1 MYRCEWVYSGV
12 YVLGCIVIS
21 MLLVYIGVNIFGWIV
36 VYGAVNVLGRNQCI
50 GVGEACKVVRVP
62 SVQVHTRQEAV
73 TVLNVRT
80 SHRQEECCLRCWDGR
95 ASNREGTSALLTLKK
110 KNLLS
115 APLS

>member
-1 MYRCEWVYSGV
+1 MYRCEWVYSGDN
-12 YVLGCIVIS
+12 VLGCIVIS
-21 MLLVYIGVNIFGWIV
+21 MHLVYIGVNVFGWIV

-110 KNLLS
+110 NLLS